1 MAIWQKQGTGT
12 DVLESVYD
20 AAAKNERFVYG
31 LAFTTQ
37 WINKAEE
44 RTNAVFQK
52 TRQNWQGVQNL
63 GKSLLPGSNPA
74 AKKKSWLDVL
84 MPKQPVETG
93 PATMG
98 EFLNMKRP
106 GF

>member
-1 MAIWQKQGTGT
+1 MFSSPFTMQQQKTN
-12 DVLESVYD
+12 DS
-20 AAAKNERFVYG
+20 FMG
-31 LAFTTQ
+31 LPSPTQ